1 MIRLIDPATH
11 RTVPWKNGGG
21 TATDYAV
28 EHDRDGDVLWRIG
41 TAEILQDGPF
51 SDYAGVTRVFTIIH
65 GPGVHLDFP
74 GEGTR
79 TLARDQPT
87 RFAGAPAPFSR
98 LRGGPAT
105 AFNLLMRNDAFQ
117 GDVAIRPGSGRSE
130 AIEAR
135 DPAGTVVIVAID
147 GTWSITRGA
156 ETVDLAPGWTA
167 LLAGG
172 AGYALSARVDSRA
185 AVVRLGPA

>member
-1 MIRLIDPATH
+1 MRLIDPAVH

-28 EHDRDGDVLWRIG
+28 EYGGDGEVAWRIG
-41 TAEILQDGPF
+41 TAEILNDGPF

-98 LRGGPAT
+98 LRGAPAT
-105 AFNLLMRNDAFQ
+105 AFNLLMRDDAFR
-117 GDVAIRPGSGRSE
+117 GDVEIRRGNGRVEEIAAGSASE
-130 AIEAR
+130 
-135 DPAGTVVIVAID
+135 TLVIVAIEGIWSATD
-147 GTWSITRGA
+147 GV
-156 ETVDLAPGWTA
+156 ETVALAPGWTA
-167 LLAGG
+167 VLASG
-172 AGYALSARVDSRA
+172 AGAGLTAPIDSRA
-185 AVVRLGPA
+185 AVVRLRPT